1 MSMAPDEFVAGDSR
15 VGVVTTQADE
25 PSAEE
30 RSADDPLV
38 GRLIGLR
45 AEIDAVT
52 TESGRAPAE
61 VALLLATKTQ
71 PADRIRAAI
80 AAGYSLIGENR
91 VQEVVAKA
99 EALTD
104 LPHRLHFIGHLQANK
119 VNLLLPHISC
129 LQTLDSVELARKL
142 DARLDILDRQLDVF
156 LQVNVSG
163 EESKSGVEPAAAAD
177 LLGALAQFPR
187 LTVRGYMTIGLNSPD
202 RSAVR
207 AGYRTLAEL
216 RESALT
222 EGIPGASGA
231 IELSMGMSGDFADA
245 IAEGATIV
253 RLGSAVFGARL
264 DKPAT
269 G

>member
-1 MSMAPDEFVAGDSR
+1 MTVQGE
-15 VGVVTTQADE
+15 E
-25 PSAEE
+25 PSEE
-30 RSADDPLV
+30 PSSDPL
-38 GRLIGLR
+38 LAQLTQLR
-45 AEIDAVT
+45 TEIDAAA

-71 PADRIRAAI
+71 PATRIKAAI
-80 AAGYSLIGENR
+80 AAGYPLIGENR

-104 LPHRLHFIGHLQANK
+104 IPHELHFIGHLQANK
-119 VNLLLPHISC
+119 VNQLLPHISC
-129 LQTLDSVELARKL
+129 LQTLDSVELAGKL
-142 DARLDILDRQLDVF
+142 NARLDILDRQLDVL

-163 EESKSGVEPAAAAD
+163 EESKSGVRPTDAVDMLA
-177 LLGALAQFPR
+177 ALAQFPR

-207 AGYRTLAEL
+207 AGYRNLREL
-216 RESALT
+216 RDSAMT
-222 EGIPGASGA
+222 AGVPGAAGA
-231 IELSMGMSGDFADA
+231 VELSMGMSGDFADA

-253 RLGSAVFGARL
+253 RVGSAVFGERPG
-264 DKPAT
+264 KQAT

>member
-1 MSMAPDEFVAGDSR
+1 M
-15 VGVVTTQADE
+15 QANE
-25 PSAEE
+25 PSADQQ
-30 RSADDPLV
+30 SAGDPLV
-38 GRLIGLR
+38 DRLIRLR
-45 AEIDAVT
+45 AEIDAAAT
-52 TESGRAPAE
+52 TSGRAPVE

-71 PADRIRAAI
+71 PAARIREAI
-80 AAGYSLIGENR
+80 SAGYQLIGENR

-99 EALTD
+99 EALAD
-104 LPHRLHFIGHLQANK
+104 IPHRMHFIGHLQANK
-119 VNLLLPHISC
+119 VNQLLPHISC

-142 DARLDILDRQLDVF
+142 DARLDILDRQLDVL

-163 EESKSGVEPAAAAD
+163 EESKSGVPPAEAAD

-207 AGYRTLAEL
+207 AGYRRLAEL
-216 RESALT
+216 RESAMAA
-222 EGIPGASGA
+222 GIPGASGA
-231 IELSMGMSGDFADA
+231 VELSMGMSGDFADA

-253 RLGSAVFGARL
+253 RLGSAVFGERPG
-264 DKPAT
+264 KQAT

>member
-1 MSMAPDEFVAGDSR
+1 MTVQGE
-15 VGVVTTQADE
+15 E
-25 PSAEE
+25 PSEE
-30 RSADDPLV
+30 PSSDPL
-38 GRLIGLR
+38 LAQLTQLR
-45 AEIDAVT
+45 AEIDAAA

-71 PADRIRAAI
+71 PAIRIKAAI
-80 AAGYSLIGENR
+80 AAGYPLIGENR

-104 LPHRLHFIGHLQANK
+104 IPHELHFIGHLQANK
-119 VNLLLPHISC
+119 VNQLLPHISC
-129 LQTLDSVELARKL
+129 LQTLDSVELAGKL
-142 DARLDILDRQLDVF
+142 NARLDILDRQLDVL

-163 EESKSGVEPAAAAD
+163 EESKSGVRTTDAVDMLA
-177 LLGALAQFPR
+177 ALAQFPR

-207 AGYRTLAEL
+207 AGYRNLREL
-216 RESALT
+216 RDSAMT
-222 EGIPGASGA
+222 AGVPGAAGA
-231 IELSMGMSGDFADA
+231 VELSMGMSGDFADA

-253 RLGSAVFGARL
+253 RVGSAVFGERPG
-264 DKPAT
+264 KQAT